1 MTCCG
6 NHCRNTIHKEIRS
19 PYGKL
24 CIEICDQYSH
34 SQIECEVVNPF
45 GKLLSEKVN
54 APWKN
59 EIPND
64 KRDFINPN
72 LWKIDLLDTPITP
85 INNINICKD
94 KSKSIFIYVLE
105 CASHKYYIGK
115 TNNPKF
121 RFEQHFTTNSTAWT
135 TKYKPIRLYQLIPD
149 CDDYDEDKYTLQYM
163 EKYGINNVRGGS
175 YSKLILDNNEIVF
188 ITKRIDSAT
197 DKCYKCGNSGHFV
210 KDCDTIT
217 ESSSSNSFITNTITQ
232 LFNCKYCYKEF
243 ATLKGTT
250 YHEKLHCKN
259 KPTDSKNQI
268 KEPEINQVNLISSSL
283 EDIIV
288 YYCKY
293 CNKEF
298 DTLKGAT
305 GHENL
310 YCKQKNNTTTNIK
323 CFKCGR
329 EGHISNNCYATKHI
343 NKKFLS

>member
-24 CIEICDQYSH
+24 YIEICDQNSH
-34 SQIECEVVNPF
+34 NQIQCEVVNPF

-54 APWKN
+54 APWKD

-64 KRDFINPN
+64 KRDFLNPN
-72 LWKIDLLDTPITP
+72 LWKIITPTIPITPITP
-85 INNINICKD
+85 ITSSNKINICKD
-94 KSKSIFIYVLE
+94 KSKPIFIYVLE

-115 TNNPKF
+115 TNNPQF
-121 RFEQHFTTNSTAWT
+121 RFEQHFTTNSTAFT

-197 DKCYKCGNSGHFV
+197 DKCYKCGKSGHFA
-210 KDCDTIT
+210 KDCDTTT
-217 ESSSSNSFITNTITQ
+217 ESSSSNTETK
-232 LFNCKYCYKEF
+232 LFNCKYCNKEF
-243 ATLKGTT
+243 TSLKGTT
-250 YHEKLHCKN
+250 YHENLHCKN
-259 KPTDSKNQI
+259 KPTNSKKEI
-268 KEPEINQVNLISSSL
+268 KEPEINQVNLISSSS

-288 YYCKY
+288 YCCKY

-298 DTLKGAT
+298 NTLKSAT
-305 GHENL
+305 AHENL
-310 YCKQKNNTTTNIK
+310 YCKQKNNNTNIN
-323 CFKCGR
+323 CYKCGR
-329 EGHISNNCYATKHI
+329 EGHLSNNCYATKHI
-343 NKKFLS
+343 NGKILS